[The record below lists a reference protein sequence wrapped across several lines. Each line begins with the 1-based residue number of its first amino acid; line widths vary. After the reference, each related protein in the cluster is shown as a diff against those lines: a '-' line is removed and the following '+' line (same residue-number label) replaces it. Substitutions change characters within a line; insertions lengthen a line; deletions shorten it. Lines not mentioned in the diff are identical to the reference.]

1 VLRVDAPKKEGRKE
15 GRKEEARFS
24 SKADNNNNFKTK
36 ENQENQKGL
45 PSSKLLTSTD
55 QASTN

>member
-1 VLRVDAPKKEGRKE
+1 MLPRRKEGRKE